1 MRSGL
6 AAACGVA
13 FALVTAGPVEAQV
26 LEGPPATLKAG
37 DYECATRGGRVL
49 PERGFTIVDDTHYI
63 TPTSQGLYEIKGERV
78 FFDLGDL
85 DGKQVR
91 ILPKGRLK
99 YSERIMCTFAGDGHE
114 FIPETPQPSDDAPA
128 AAPQEGQPSTDPQAQ
143 PNGQA
148 APADGSAPAAPPPA
162 AQPPAKVIKIDP
174 SKPADDPHLV
184 KVPPS

>member
-6 AAACGVA
+6 AAAACGVA
-13 FALVTAGPVEAQV
+13 FALVTAGRVQAQV
-26 LEGPPATLKAG
+26 LGDPPATLKAG

-49 PERGFTIVDDTHYI
+49 PERGFTIVDGTRYI

-99 YSERIMCTFAGDGHE
+99 YSERIMCTFAGEGHE
-114 FIPETPQPSDDAPA
+114 FIPETPQPSDGAPA

-143 PNGQA
+143 PSGQ
-148 APADGSAPAAPPPA
+148 PAPAAPLA
-162 AQPPAKVIKIDP
+162 AEQPPAKVIKIDP